1 MAIKKLKPTTP
12 SRRSMSISTFE
23 EITKTK
29 PESVVLEA
37 IEAGI
42 SEFGENRV
50 QEALIKYKNI
60 KAKYK
65 QVKLHMIGPLQTN
78 KVKKALEIFDFFHS
92 LDRESL
98 AKEFIKNIN
107 LPFFANKFFFIQVNT
122 GTERQ
127 KSGINLDE
135 ADSFVKYCVHDLNL
149 NVIGLMCI
157 PPYDDNPTP
166 HFVALRKLAKKNKLQ
181 HLSMGMSSDYK
192 IALNNG
198 ATFIRIGSYLFGD
211 RQ

>member
-1 MAIKKLKPTTP
+1 
-12 SRRSMSISTFE
+12 
-23 EITKTK
+23 
-29 PESVVLEA
+29 
-37 IEAGI
+37 
-42 SEFGENRV
+42 
-50 QEALIKYKNI
+50 
-60 KAKYK
+60 
-65 QVKLHMIGPLQTN
+65 MIGPLQTN